1 MQTTIPLYGF
11 GGGCGGTGGV
21 LTITAPAAVAAMENV
36 GDGQET
42 SGPEETAACQEGAE
56 SV

>member
-11 GGGCGGTGGV
+11 GGGFGGTGGA
-21 LTITAPAAVAAMENV
+21 LTIPAPAAATVMERV
-36 GDGQET
+36 DDGQEK
-42 SGPEETAACQEGAE
+42 SDSEEASICQEGAE

>member
-11 GGGCGGTGGV
+11 GGGFGGTGGV